1 MSGLGCIW
9 TVSGML
15 VCWTVANDSLAAGR
29 LAGQQHLS
37 ELRFMLVLTADSES
51 HPCRQTNQML
61 KTYATMSQRVRPRK
75 AAERGVTVAAAVVR
89 EKWGALQHLYNQL
102 QSLPEN
108 PAKGEGN
115 GNDEIPSAALEA
127 AYAAASADQADQP
140 SASG

>member
-1 MSGLGCIW
+1 
-9 TVSGML
+9 
-15 VCWTVANDSLAAGR
+15 
-29 LAGQQHLS
+29 
-37 ELRFMLVLTADSES
+37 
-51 HPCRQTNQML
+51 ML

-75 AAERGVTVAAAVVR
+75 AAERGVATAAAVVR

-115 GNDEIPSAALEA
+115 GNDEVPSAALEA